1 MKFQLKLL
9 CLIIAIIGVSIAAV
23 GQPTESTQ
31 AAKIVITPKGFE
43 PLSITLKKDVPATI
57 TFIRETSDTCATSVQ
72 IPEYKIKRDLPLN
85 QPVTV
90 EIKPT
95 KTGEFTFMCGMN
107 MLKGSVVVVEQ

>member
-1 MKFQLKLL
+1 MRFQLKLL
-9 CLIIAIIGVSIAAV
+9 VVFTVLIGVCIPAV
-23 GQPTESTQ
+23 GQPTEATQ

-43 PLSITLKKDVPATI
+43 PSSITLKKDVPATI
-57 TFIRETSDTCATSVQ
+57 TFTRQTSNTCATSVQ